1 MIKWFLKFMGLNA
14 NNIKSPSRKDSR
26 GVPSVDLTKQETEI
40 LLTALQNATFSGDLI
55 EPLYTL
61 VGKLRIHYKKIE

>member
-1 MIKWFLKFMGLNA
+1 MGLNA
-14 NNIKSPSRKDSR
+14 KNIKSPSRTDG

-61 VGKLRIHYKKIE
+61 VGKLRTHHKTVE